1 MMQAFGYH
9 INVAFTSVTPND
21 LWYSTPSQ
29 PDYFF
34 LTKFWDP
41 WMYFSVLGNFCFKT
55 FRFGVSALGND
66 LEIEKLMGSR
76 SKEKVWKADVS

>member
-1 MMQAFGYH
+1 
-9 INVAFTSVTPND
+9 
-21 LWYSTPSQ
+21 
-29 PDYFF
+29 
-34 LTKFWDP
+34 
-41 WMYFSVLGNFCFKT
+41 MYFCVLGNFCFKT